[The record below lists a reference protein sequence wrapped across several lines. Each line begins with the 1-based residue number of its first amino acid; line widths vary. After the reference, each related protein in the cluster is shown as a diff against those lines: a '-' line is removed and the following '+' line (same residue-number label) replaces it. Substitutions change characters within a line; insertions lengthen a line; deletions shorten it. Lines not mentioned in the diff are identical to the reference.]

1 MLEEIEN
8 KYDKVRKKM
17 MFYHILSLETGTKE
31 STIMSLWFN
40 SIQGFK
46 IPEKFWQKII
56 DILDDY
62 LEEEK
67 REKRAYEKYL
77 SKYKK

>member
-1 MLEEIEN
+1 MLEEIEK

-17 MFYHILSLETGTKE
+17 MFYHILSLEMGTKE

-46 IPEKFWQKII
+46 IPEKFWKKII
-56 DILDDY
+56 EILDDY
-62 LEEEK
+62 LEEEN